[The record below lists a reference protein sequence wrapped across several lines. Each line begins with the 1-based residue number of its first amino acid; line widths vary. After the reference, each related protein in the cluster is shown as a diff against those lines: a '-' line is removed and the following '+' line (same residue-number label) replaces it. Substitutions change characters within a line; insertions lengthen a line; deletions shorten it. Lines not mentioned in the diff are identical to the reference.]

1 MTSFWLCCL
10 SRDTCRAPEEELTFG
25 ERGVDREFE
34 PSIVYP
40 AGAKSADVER
50 QIDAVMRAICG
61 FLNGQGGVIYIGV
74 DDDGQPVGV
83 QADLDYLY
91 CTPDKYELFLH
102 KRIIE
107 AFGADVDSVTVIR
120 YEEIGDDLV
129 FAVSVP
135 PYHQVVKYDS
145 IVWERQ
151 DDVLVEM
158 QEEDVKALKEQRK
171 AAEARVLAREP
182 LFPSDKGYN

>member
-1 MTSFWLCCL
+1 M
-10 SRDTCRAPEEELTFG
+10 
-25 ERGVDREFE
+25 
-34 PSIVYP
+34 
-40 AGAKSADVER
+40 
-50 QIDAVMRAICG
+50 
-61 FLNGQGGVIYIGV
+61 
-74 DDDGQPVGV
+74 
-83 QADLDYLY
+83 
-91 CTPDKYELFLH
+91 
-102 KRIIE
+102 
-107 AFGADVDSVTVIR
+107 TVIR